1 MTEQNDDRVFHV
13 DGADLERS
21 DVMAGVDRRGFRVRP
36 AHLGGD
42 FNTAVA
48 VMGLTAKEMN
58 STYTETAE
66 RRLAVSVVVG

>member
-21 DVMAGVDRRGFRVRP
+21 DVMAGVDRRGS